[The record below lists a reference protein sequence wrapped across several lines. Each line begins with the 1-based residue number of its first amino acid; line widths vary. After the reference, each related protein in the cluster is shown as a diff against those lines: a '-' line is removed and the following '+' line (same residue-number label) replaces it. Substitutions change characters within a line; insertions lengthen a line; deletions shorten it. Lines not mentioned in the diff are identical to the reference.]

1 MVVPDDCWSRAQ
13 ISAGWFRINCP
24 VPLQNRVDVSR
35 IGGVQEMLRRQWP
48 PGNGAQ
54 FRDVVFEGVQM
65 LQLQSCE
72 ARGTP
77 GRRIDPGIAPQAGGD
92 QSVSISAQKPRTQG
106 RRLRNIQGKV
116 KHGAHKVAERVEWQP
131 RRRQRVEPHMR
142 FRNQRQDDFGRDM
155 SVRSDCWFVQ
165 NTLRQPSLT
174 CLSRIAQGF
183 GGGVPGRSDGQ
194 NDIDIHFA
202 FS

>member
-1 MVVPDDCWSRAQ
+1 
-13 ISAGWFRINCP
+13 
-24 VPLQNRVDVSR
+24 
-35 IGGVQEMLRRQWP
+35 MLRIFTLLICAGFLLLQGCSSTKVTP
-48 PGNGAQ
+48 PK
-54 FRDVVFEGVQM
+54 
-65 LQLQSCE
+65 QLQQTTASVIQIE
-72 ARGTP
+72 
-77 GRRIDPGIAPQAGGD
+77 DPWVRAVPPNANN
-92 QSVSISAQKPRTQG
+92 SAIFLD
-106 RRLRNIQGKV
+106 LRNESEQLRKLVKV
-116 KHGAHKVAERVEWQP
+116 HSEVAERVEWQP
-131 RRRQRVEPHMR
+131 RRRPRVEPHMR